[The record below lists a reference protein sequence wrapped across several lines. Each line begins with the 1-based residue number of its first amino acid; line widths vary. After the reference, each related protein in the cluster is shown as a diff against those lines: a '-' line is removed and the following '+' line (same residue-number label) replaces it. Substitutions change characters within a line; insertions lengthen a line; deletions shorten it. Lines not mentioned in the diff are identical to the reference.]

1 MSGVLEQVLETLK
14 RIEAKI
20 GSGEVAAAETS
31 APAVAAGASTDKPA
45 RGRGRP
51 VGSTKA
57 AETPAAAPK
66 VETAASVGS
75 DSSFLDDEP
84 AEKATKDQV
93 RAALVAFNKKV
104 NSEQK
109 TRELLKTAGGVDNLS
124 ALPEDK
130 YAAVIAAANKA

>member
-20 GSGEVAAAETS
+20 GSGEVAATETP

-51 VGSTKA
+51 AGSTKA
-57 AETPAAAPK
+57 AETPAPK

-84 AEKATKDQV
+84 VEKATKDQV